1 MTQRDEGKVGGG
13 VDSSWRRK
21 GVEGITRVKL
31 KLKLK
36 LKRRGIDRRATNRH
50 EKYCSR
56 INQISSTE
64 KESFPPK
71 R

>member
-1 MTQRDEGKVGGG
+1 M
-13 VDSSWRRK
+13 
-21 GVEGITRVKL
+21 EGITRVKL